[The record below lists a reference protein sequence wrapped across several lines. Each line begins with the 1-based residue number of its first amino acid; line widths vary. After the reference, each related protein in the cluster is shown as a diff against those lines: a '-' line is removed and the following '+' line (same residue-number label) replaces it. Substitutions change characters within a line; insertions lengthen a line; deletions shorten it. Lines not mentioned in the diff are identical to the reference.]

1 MSGTNA
7 CKETMLQ
14 QLSHGC
20 APHTN
25 EGIDRF
31 LRSAAV
37 VFSKPSWCAN
47 LQLLQGLINISRS
60 YTHVHTVFFKHFLI
74 PVRNYRSFSLYNVYN
89 SIGVTSIAHKI
100 PVSIGIQKN
109 GLLQSQHGRR
119 RRRGMHSSINTRF
132 AAITIN
138 TTRGPYCNTLQ
149 QPIRSHIVKKHSH
162 AEELLLG
169 VREGNSSRCKQA
181 IRKVINHRL

>member
-7 CKETMLQ
+7 CKETVLQ

-89 SIGVTSIAHKI
+89 SIGVTSIAHK
-100 PVSIGIQKN
+100 K
-109 GLLQSQHGRR
+109 RF
-119 RRRGMHSSINTRF
+119 TR
-132 AAITIN
+132 IYRDTEEWTTTV
-138 TTRGPYCNTLQ
+138 TTR
-149 QPIRSHIVKKHSH
+149 
-162 AEELLLG
+162 EEEE
-169 VREGNSSRCKQA
+169 EGDAQ
-181 IRKVINHRL
+181 